1 MSEFP
6 RPQFF
11 LIDGYAIIY
20 RAFFAMIARPLTT
33 GRGEN
38 TSAAWGV
45 SSFLLRIRERYKPEY
60 LVWVHDAGSSFRK
73 ETYPEY

>member
-1 MSEFP
+1 MERLP
-6 RPQFF
+6 RPQIL
-11 LIDGYAIIY
+11 LIDGYAVIY

-45 SSFLLRIRERYKPEY
+45 SNFLLRIRDQYKPEY
-60 LVWVHDAGSSFRK
+60 VV
-73 ETYPEY
+73 